1 MAKPAERR
9 KITPPQL
16 AKQWGVNVAKVVA
29 FIRAGELPAI
39 NLAARGTV
47 RPRYAIDV
55 ADVEA
60 FEAGRRIVPDGG
72 LSTTQRLRRRAA
84 ENVKQFV

>member
-1 MAKPAERR
+1 MHAATVRR
-9 KITPPQL
+9 KFTPPQL
-16 AKQWGVNVAKVVA
+16 AKQWGVATTKVIA
-29 FIRAGELPAI
+29 FIRTGELPAT
-39 NLAARGTV
+39 NLANRGCT

-60 FEAGRRIVPDGG
+60 FETARRVVPDGG

-84 ENVKQFV
+84 AGIKEFV